1 LSTIS
6 NASNDEENYTL
17 KLKLKIQEISVTLV
31 NQKIKTV
38 IGILGITDLNLY
50 AGISQKRMVLE
61 GSQKDLYYI
70 DTTNHPNTI
79 YTEQE

>member
-31 NQKIKTV
+31 NQNIKTV